1 MLLSF
6 EVYDYPTEGNVSG
19 GCIASHLLD
28 RSLGTVDAF
37 CQGFSNGTKAVNHL
51 FANSMQL
58 ICRVIKEKGFVEKV
72 VGATEDARKNECE
85 SIEKDNDLS

>member
-1 MLLSF
+1 MGAAL
-6 EVYDYPTEGNVSG
+6 
-19 GCIASHLLD
+19 
-28 RSLGTVDAF
+28 LGTCWTVRWELWMHF
-37 CQGFSNGTKAVNHL
+37 VKGLLMVQKAVNHL